1 MDRSGKVSPW
11 EIMSMRPYLVVSAPS
26 AGVLNVCKVKN
37 VPFKTKNMCDKC
49 VLSMREPSLPCLLD
63 RYWHKSFAPSTLI
76 FDMRLIVRSVPSS
89 LLLLYVHVDK

>member
-1 MDRSGKVSPW
+1 MSPM

-37 VPFKTKNMCDKC
+37 VPFKTKNVCEKC
-49 VLSMREPSLPCLLD
+49 ILLIRDPSLPRLLD
-63 RYWHKSFAPSTLI
+63 RYWHKSFAPSTLMS
-76 FDMRLIVRSVPSS
+76 DMRLIIRSVPSS